1 MLKEVTVRVCDTCQR
16 VGVPTRSY
24 TITDDEGREGNTDRC
39 SDHAEAFEGVLAA
52 PGDAEAAP
60 PVEPE
65 PAETPV
71 EKTTAAKAPAK
82 RAPAKA
88 PAKKAPAKTAT
99 AKKAAAKKTAS
110 KKTTARTRSRTPT
123 MTLEEIEAAK
133 AAGTA

>member
-1 MLKEVTVRVCDTCQR
+1 VLKEVTVRVCDTCQR

-65 PAETPV
+65 PAET
-71 EKTTAAKAPAK
+71 TAAKAPAK
-82 RAPAKA
+82 RAPAKTA
-88 PAKKAPAKTAT
+88 P